1 MPRGTSKRKVMVI
14 KSSEGGHII
23 GQVRVY
29 NSVLNKDKVKARRR
43 YDPKLRKHVTEVTMK
58 EEKHSS

>member
-1 MPRGTSKRKVMVI
+1 MVI

-29 NSVLNKDKVKARRR
+29 NNALNKDKVKSRRR